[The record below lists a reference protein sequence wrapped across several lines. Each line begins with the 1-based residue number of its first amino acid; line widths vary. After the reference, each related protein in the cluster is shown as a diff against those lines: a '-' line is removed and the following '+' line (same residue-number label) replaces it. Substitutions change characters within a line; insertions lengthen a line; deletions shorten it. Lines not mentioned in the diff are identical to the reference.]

1 MKSTR
6 KKIDVEELLS
16 ATPAPAPPEDLAAK
30 ICAGIPREMPH
41 PASVVPVRPMRR
53 VPVWA
58 RAAAV
63 AAAVLFAGY
72 AGLRLAGRAKR
83 PPIQPRIV
91 DVRTNPA
98 PPPAPS
104 PPPVIASRQQVPGVR
119 PSGPEGTDAAS
130 RPKPGTLEGRV
141 TDEQGGAL
149 PGASV
154 TIAGRGGV
162 RTAIT
167 DAGGRV
173 AVPIEKPGKYRVES
187 SLLGFE
193 TKSEEVRIASGETAR
208 FQAPLRLRA
217 VAQTVTVSSEAPV
230 VDKTN
235 AKQAGV
241 EGGTQSY
248 DLDSY
253 QLQNNLLRSD
263 PSLLGPAPSAPPP
276 PSTGGTEEPNDQ
288 PYGDVFF
295 HSAGVNPFVDTE
307 DDALSTFGL
316 DVDTASYAVA
326 RRYLSQGNLPPAEAI
341 RVEEFVN
348 SFDYG
353 DAPPARGD
361 FAIVAEAA
369 PAPFARGE
377 RYRLV
382 RFHLQAKTVDPRDRK
397 AAVLTFVVDV
407 SGSMQREN
415 RLELVKHA
423 LGLLLDRLR
432 PSDRVGLVVFGSS
445 ARVLLEPTGDLA
457 AIRRAI
463 EFLQPEGATNTE
475 EGLRLGYALA
485 DRYRRAG
492 GINRVILCSD
502 GVANVGRTGPDSIL
516 PVIEREAKSGIEL
529 TTVGFGMGN
538 FNDVLM
544 EQLADRGNGRYAYV
558 DTLEEARRIFVE
570 NLTGTLQT
578 LAFDAKAQVEFD
590 PAVVSRWRL
599 LGYENRDIAD
609 EKFRDDR
616 VDAGEIGAG
625 HGVTALYE
633 IKLAEGAR
641 SGTAA
646 TLRLRY
652 RSAETDRVVEVS
664 EELRLS
670 RFSGDWE
677 TAPRSLRLAGV
688 VAQFAEILRGSYW
701 AKEARFS
708 QLLPDAR
715 RLAAG
720 GRDTDAAAGEL
731 LSLIEE
737 AARLQDARREPPA
750 PEE

>member
-1 MKSTR
+1 M
-6 KKIDVEELLS
+6 
-16 ATPAPAPPEDLAAK
+16 
-30 ICAGIPREMPH
+30 
-41 PASVVPVRPMRR
+41 
-53 VPVWA
+53 
-58 RAAAV
+58 
-63 AAAVLFAGY
+63 
-72 AGLRLAGRAKR
+72 
-83 PPIQPRIV
+83 V
-91 DVRTNPA
+91 DVRTSPA
-98 PPPAPS
+98 PPTPASS
-104 PPPVIASRQQVPGVR
+104 PQVIASRQEAPGAR
-119 PSGPEGTDAAS
+119 PTGAEAS
-130 RPKPGTLEGRV
+130 RQKPGKLEARV
-141 TDEQGGAL
+141 TDERGAAL
-149 PGASV
+149 PGVSV
-154 TIAGRGGV
+154 TVAGRGGV

-167 DAGGRV
+167 DVEGRV
-173 AVPIEKPGKYRVES
+173 TVPIDEPGKYRVES
-187 SLLGFE
+187 SLPGFE
-193 TKSEEVRIASGETAR
+193 TKSAEVRIASGETAR

-217 VAQTVTVSSEAPV
+217 VAQTVTVSSEAPLL
-230 VDKTN
+230 DKTN
-235 AKQAGV
+235 ANPKAGI

-263 PSLLGPAPSAPPP
+263 PSLLGPAPAAPPA

-353 DAPPARGD
+353 DAPPVHGD

-369 PAPFARGE
+369 PAPFARGG

-397 AAVLTFVVDV
+397 PAVLTFVVDV

-415 RLELVKHA
+415 RLELVKQA

-445 ARVLLEPTGDLA
+445 ARVLLEPTGDLPS
-457 AIRRAI
+457 IRRAI

-475 EGLRLGYALA
+475 EGLRLGYGVA

-578 LAFDAKAQVEFD
+578 IAFDAKAQVEFD

-677 TAPRSLRLAGV
+677 SAPRSLRLAGV

-701 AKEARFS
+701 AKDARFAD
-708 QLLPDAR
+708 LVPDAR
-715 RLAAG
+715 RLASG
-720 GRDTDAAAGEL
+720 GRDAAAGEL
-731 LSLIEE
+731 LSLIEQ